1 MHVAYFTERPYR
13 NLNEDA
19 ILANKAYFAVPN
31 SQFDHINASALYNEY
46 LDEYVYAEELG
57 FDGVA
62 LNEHHGNPFCMGS
75 VMNVEASILAR
86 ITDRVKIIL
95 IGNPLPVIKH
105 PLRMAE
111 ELATID
117 LISKGRLVT
126 GWVRGAGSE
135 QFFNNANPA
144 YNREMFEEAHDF
156 IVQAWTRP
164 GPWRYEGKHFHYR
177 HVNPWV
183 LPYQKPHPPMV
194 IPGVLSPETV
204 LWCAERNYPYL
215 GLGTALGPTTDLWD
229 MYADKAAEYGYQ
241 AGPENFGY
249 LLPTFVA
256 DTEEK
261 AQELGRGFV
270 YGGGQNAFSA
280 PQYTLP
286 PGYNS
291 RAAIQRLAH
300 TPGGTWLGV
309 NRDKLMAQATG
320 SPDEDVNYDEVRQKL
335 LAGYQKAQTNYQL
348 MIGTPDQVVSKLR
361 TMLQVMRPGTFVFFG
376 PQGNVGA
383 EDRRRSLELLAKYV
397 MPEMKA
403 YADELGLGSPFELP
417 PGTNKLRPGESRTT
431 VVDRSPLAELGL
443 R

>member
-13 NLNEDA
+13 GLNEDD
-19 ILANKAYFAVPN
+19 LLKNHAYFALPN
-31 SQFDHINASALYNEY
+31 SHFDHIAGSALYNEY
-46 LDEYVYAEELG
+46 LDEYVFAEDLG
-57 FDGVA
+57 FDGLA
-62 LNEHHGNPFCMGS
+62 LNEHHGNPFCMGA
-75 VMNVEASILAR
+75 VMNVEAAILAR
-86 ITDRVKIIL
+86 ITNRAKIIL

-135 QFFNNANPA
+135 QFFNNANPS
-144 YNREMFEEAHDF
+144 YNREMFNEAHDF

-177 HVNPWV
+177 HVNPWP
-183 LPYQKPHPPMV
+183 LPYQKPHPPMM
-194 IPGVLSPETV
+194 IPGVLSPETI
-204 LWCAERNYPYL
+204 LWCAEQNYPYL
-215 GLGTALGPTTDLWD
+215 GLGTALGPTTDMWD

-261 AQELGRGFV
+261 AQELGKGFV
-270 YGGGQNAFSA
+270 FGGGQNAFSA

-291 RAAIQRLAH
+291 KAAIQRLAH

-309 NRDKLMAQATG
+309 NREKLMQQAAG
-320 SPDEDVNYDEVRQKL
+320 APEAPVELRRGAPEAVRRL
-335 LAGYQKAQTNYQL
+335 REGPEQL
-348 MIGTPDQVVSKLR
+348 P
-361 TMLQVMRPGTFVFFG
+361 
-376 PQGNVGA
+376 A
-383 EDRRRSLELLAKYV
+383 A
-397 MPEMKA
+397 
-403 YADELGLGSPFELP
+403 
-417 PGTNKLRPGESRTT
+417 
-431 VVDRSPLAELGL
+431 
-443 R
+443 